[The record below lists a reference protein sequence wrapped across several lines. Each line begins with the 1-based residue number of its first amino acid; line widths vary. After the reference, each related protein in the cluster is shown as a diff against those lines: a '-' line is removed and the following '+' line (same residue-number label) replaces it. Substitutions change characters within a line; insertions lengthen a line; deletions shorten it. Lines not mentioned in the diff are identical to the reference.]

1 MKKVI
6 GLDVSSSVIGYGIIE
21 FDKDSISLVK
31 YGHIKPPGSEKGSLA
46 FRGLEASKKVR
57 ELLIAESP
65 DAVAVEMY
73 ANRFSAGRSSA
84 RTIIVLS
91 FFNELM
97 SLTSLDSVGI
107 ETDKYTVANIRSTI
121 SKYLKNKSI
130 SKDQIFEVIRATFPS
145 FTPRVNK
152 NGNIGTESFD
162 QADAIAVAFCHAIVN
177 QNKIG
182 VKGV

>member
-6 GLDVSSSVIGYGIIE
+6 GLDISSSVIGYGIIE
-21 FDKDSISLVK
+21 FDESTISLVK
-31 YGHIKPPGSEKGSLA
+31 YGHIKPPSSDKGSLA
-46 FRGLEASKKVR
+46 YRGLEASKDVR
-57 ELLIAESP
+57 DLLKKESP

-97 SLTSLDSVGI
+97 SLTCLDSIGI
-107 ETDKYTVANIRSTI
+107 ETDRYTVANIRSTI

-130 SKDQIFEVIRATFPS
+130 SKDQIFEVIKLTFPN
-145 FTPRVNK
+145 FKPRINK

-177 QNKIG
+177 QK
-182 VKGV
+182 K

>member
-1 MKKVI
+1 MKKVL
-6 GLDVSSSVIGYGIIE
+6 GLDISSSVIGYGIIE
-21 FDKDSISLVK
+21 YNESEINLIK
-31 YGHIKPPGSEKGSLA
+31 YGHIKPPGSDSGSLA
-46 FRGLEASKKVR
+46 FRGLGASKKVA
-57 ELLIAESP
+57 ELLRSESP
-65 DAVAVEMY
+65 DFVAVEMY

-97 SLTSLDSVGI
+97 SLTCLDSIGI

-130 SKDQIFEVIRATFPS
+130 SKDQIFEVIKSTFPN
-145 FTPRVNK
+145 FKPRINK
-152 NGNIGTESFD
+152 NGNIGAESFD

-177 QNKIG
+177 QK
-182 VKGV
+182 K

>member
-6 GLDVSSSVIGYGIIE
+6 GLDISSSVIGYGIIE
-21 FDKDSISLVK
+21 YDESSINLIK
-31 YGHIKPPGSEKGSLA
+31 YGHIKPPGSDSGSLA
-46 FRGLEASKKVR
+46 FRGLGASKQVA
-57 ELLIAESP
+57 ELLKTESP
-65 DAVAVEMY
+65 DSVAVEMY

-97 SLTSLDSVGI
+97 SLTCLDSIGI
-107 ETDKYTVANIRSTI
+107 ETDRYTVANIRSTI

-130 SKDQIFEVIRATFPS
+130 SKDQIFEVIKLTFPN
-145 FTPRVNK
+145 FKPRINK

-177 QNKIG
+177 QK
-182 VKGV
+182 K

>member
-6 GLDVSSSVIGYGIIE
+6 GLDISSSVIGYGIIE
-21 FDKDSISLVK
+21 FDENNINLVG
-31 YGHIKPPGSEKGSLA
+31 YGHIKPPGSDKGSLA
-46 FRGLEASKKVR
+46 YRGLEASKMVR
-57 ELLIAESP
+57 DLLKKESP

-107 ETDKYTVANIRSTI
+107 ETNKYTVANIRSTI

-130 SKDQIFEVIRATFPS
+130 SKDQIFEVIKSTFPT
-145 FTPRVNK
+145 FIPRTNK
-152 NGNIGTESFD
+152 NGNIGSESFD

-177 QNKIG
+177 QK
-182 VKGV
+182 